1 MLAWFRAMCWS
12 LFAVLMTFSSA
23 QANSSQSLNDVL
35 QQIQQAARQLDY
47 SGVLS
52 YSSGS
57 VLQSMHLVHVVDG
70 TGEHERLEILDG
82 LAREYIR
89 VNDVTQCLVPE
100 KQLVILEKP
109 RDDRFPALL
118 AGDTTN
124 IEQFYTHNKGA
135 LERVGGRE
143 CQQHFLE
150 PVDHWRYGYVL
161 CVDTQHQLLLKT
173 QTISQHDDAKII
185 NQIAFANVNIGRN
198 VQVEALKS
206 PWKYTDWKVVA
217 ANMHQTNL
225 GNQGWRIPY
234 PAGFTV
240 VTEINRFIRSER
252 QVAQLVLSDGLA
264 SISVFIEPVDS
275 YSQRLKADPGSK
287 KGSIHLYRKRIGD
300 FWLTATGEVPL
311 ETLHYLGNNTEFV
324 PAVK

>member
-1 MLAWFRAMCWS
+1 MLALLRALCWS
-12 LFAVLMTFSSA
+12 LCVSFLTFSSA
-23 QANSSQSLNDVL
+23 YATKTLSLNDL
-35 QQIQQAARQLDY
+35 LHQIQHAARQLDY

-52 YSSGS
+52 YSNDST
-57 VLQSMHLVHVVDG
+57 LQSMHLVHVVDG

-109 RDDRFPALL
+109 RNDRFPALL

-124 IEQFYTHNKGA
+124 IEQFYSFTKGN
-135 LERVGGRE
+135 LQRVGGRE
-143 CQQHFLE
+143 CQQYTLD
-150 PVDHWRYGYVL
+150 PIDSWRYGYEL
-161 CVDTQHQLLLKT
+161 CVDTKYQLLLKA

-198 VQVEALKS
+198 VAVDALKS
-206 PWKYTDWKVVA
+206 TWKYNDWKVVA
-217 ANMHQTNL
+217 ANMQQTNL
-225 GNQGWRIPY
+225 ADQGWRIPY
-234 PAGFTV
+234 PAGFIP
-240 VTEINRFIRSER
+240 VTEINRFMRSER

-264 SISVFIEPVDS
+264 SISVFIEPVDT

-311 ETLHYLGNNTEFV
+311 ETLHNLGNNTEFV
-324 PAVK
+324 PVVK